1 MLDQNFLV
9 GGEFGVT
16 AEDQAAAVGSRE
28 MHVEHL
34 DGGELVEHG
43 PRGEAGRQRLEPCA
57 QRDVQTVGQE
67 GDERVSPLLRLGFTP
82 VESWNSRSST
92 RFILI
97 AAVDWR

>member
-1 MLDQNFLV
+1 VAGQKFLV
-9 GGEFGVT
+9 GGEFGET
-16 AEDQAAAVGSRE
+16 AEDQGAAVGGRE

-34 DGGELVEHG
+34 DSCELVEHSS
-43 PRGEAGRQRLEPCA
+43 RCEAGRQRLEPCA
-57 QRDVQTVGQE
+57 QRDVQAVGQE
-67 GDERVSPLLRLGFTP
+67 GDERVSPILQLGFTP